1 MLSPEEI
8 FAELPPQGR
17 VAVAFSG
24 GMDSTVLLDLA
35 KGALAADG
43 RLRALHVN
51 HGLHAEAGRWEAFC
65 RDFCARGGIPIKVL
79 RVDMPTFG
87 GSLENRA
94 RAARYGA
101 FTGELQPGECLLLAH
116 HLDDQLETLLLRLLR
131 GAGTHGLSGIPQRR
145 KLARGELVRP
155 LLGIPRR
162 ELADYAKA
170 RGLRWIDDDSNRDT
184 GFDRNYCRHQI
195 LPLIERRW
203 PGYRRDWENSRQLI
217 VETESLLD
225 DLAGLDLARCAAGAG
240 KLRLHELSRLS
251 HARQRNALR
260 KWIESAIGGPADA
273 KKLREL
279 PGRLLNPE
287 RANAAEIQFGT
298 HSARKYRDC
307 LHLLPVL
314 PPIERGLRLRWDL
327 FRDPV
332 LDLPGNGS
340 LHAVQTAGEGLATGV
355 YEVRYRQGGESCRL
369 ARRPTKTLKK
379 ILNEAKLEPWL
390 RHRLPLLYQGDAI
403 AAIPGIGIA
412 NPSDNPADIRPRHQI
427 EWRDPFSASADTAT
441 ISS

>member
-8 FAELPPQGR
+8 FVELPPQGR
-17 VAVAFSG
+17 VAVGFSG

-35 KGALAADG
+35 AKAFGATG

-51 HGLHAEAGRWEAFC
+51 HGLNAESGNWEAFC
-65 RDFCARGGIPIKVL
+65 REFCARNGIPIKV
-79 RVDMPTFG
+79 RRAEVPASG
-87 GSLENRA
+87 GGLENRA

-131 GAGTHGLSGIPQRR
+131 GAGTHGLSGIPKRR
-145 KLARGELVRP
+145 KLGKGALLRP

-170 RGLRWIDDDSNRDT
+170 SGLNWIDDDSNRDT

-195 LPLIERRW
+195 LPSIERRW
-203 PGYRRDWENSRQLI
+203 PGYRRNWENSRQLI
-217 VETESLLD
+217 AETESLLD
-225 DLAGLDLARCAAGAG
+225 DLAEIDLARCAAGAG
-240 KLRLHELSRLS
+240 RLRLQELWRLSR
-251 HARQRNALR
+251 ARQRNALR
-260 KWIESAIGGPADA
+260 KWIESIIGGQADP

-287 RANAAEIQFGT
+287 RTNAAEIKFGS

-307 LHLLPVL
+307 LYLLPDL
-314 PPIERGLRLRWDL
+314 PPVESSLRLRWDL
-327 FRDPV
+327 PRDPV
-332 LDLPGNGS
+332 LSLPGNGS
-340 LHAVQTAGEGLATGV
+340 LHAVQTAGEGLAAGV

-390 RHRLPLLYQGDAI
+390 RHRLPLLHQGDSI
-403 AAIPGIGIA
+403 AAIPGIGIVK
-412 NPSDNPADIRPRHQI
+412 PADTHPRHQI
-427 EWRDPFSASADTAT
+427 EWRSP
-441 ISS
+441 